1 MEELIIRR
9 ATDGDIPRIGEL
21 LVEVHALHHAIR
33 PDLFRDGTR
42 KYDDAELR
50 DILADDSRP
59 VFVAVR
65 AVRVEG
71 YAFCIHRQFVGDR
84 NMTDVRTLYIDD
96 LCVGRDSRGGGIGR
110 ALYEYVL
117 AYAREAGCYNVTLNV
132 WEGNDGARAFY
143 EKVGMRVQKTGMETI
158 L

>member
-1 MEELIIRR
+1 METIIIRR
-9 ATDGDIPRIGEL
+9 AADSDIPRIGDL
-21 LVEVHALHHAIR
+21 LLQVHAIHHAIR

-42 KYDDAELR
+42 KYEDAELR
-50 DILADDSRP
+50 QILADDSRP

-65 AVRVEG
+65 DGRVVG
-71 YAFCIHRQFVGDR
+71 YAFCVHRQFVGDR

-96 LCVGRDSRGGGIGR
+96 LCVDSAIRGGGIGR

-117 AYAREAGCYNVTLNV
+117 GYARNTGCYNVTLNV
-132 WEGNDGARAFY
+132 WEGNDAARAFY